1 MVIIEIRLENIDLR
15 ATKKQEKIMDTLEK
29 CGNERK

>member
-15 ATKKQEKIMDTLEK
+15 ATKKTGEDHGHAGKVWE
-29 CGNERK
+29 